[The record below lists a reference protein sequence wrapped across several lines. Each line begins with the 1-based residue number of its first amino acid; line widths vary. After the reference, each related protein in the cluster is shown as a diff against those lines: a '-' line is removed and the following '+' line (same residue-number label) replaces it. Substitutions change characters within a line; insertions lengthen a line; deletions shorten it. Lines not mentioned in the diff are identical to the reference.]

1 MAERPQLRLFA
12 EDADDLKV
20 ISAAT
25 QDAVTRAEHLKYDR
39 RQHRFTLEINRFRWE
54 AGGAARERVRALLA
68 VDGVLGVR
76 TRAISKA
83 DPDVILSLLQV
94 VFEPA
99 SEPPEGV
106 VRLLFAGDGEIAVE
120 VEALDVSLIDSD
132 YVWPTRH
139 QPDHQRRRR

>member
-1 MAERPQLRLFA
+1 MAERPLLRLFA

-25 QDAVTRAEHLKYDR
+25 QDAVTRAEHLKYDS
-39 RQHRFTLEINRFRWE
+39 RQRRFTLEMNRFRWE
-54 AGGAARERVRALLA
+54 AGEAARERVRALLA

-76 TRAISKA
+76 TRAVSKA
-83 DPDVILSLLQV
+83 DPDVVLSLLQV
-94 VFEPA
+94 VFEPSA
-99 SEPPEGV
+99 EPPGGA
-106 VRLLFAGDGEIAVE
+106 VRLLFAGDGEIAID